1 MDALISLDYY
11 TIEETSDG
19 TKWISFD
26 GMIYD
31 SEDDDYDADDEN
43 YENEARWYRDVSI
56 KGDMKL
62 EEFIKDIALENGD
75 ASNIVSEFRWFIDD
89 ITKAEAEE
97 LFEEITSKREC
108 LHFEHITMDT
118 PCGKYWC

>member
-19 TKWISFD
+19 TKWFSFD

-43 YENEARWYRDVSI
+43 YENEARWYRDVYV
-56 KGDMKL
+56 KGAIEL
-62 EEFIKDIALENGD
+62 EKFIKDIAKGVDVGEIIEGF
-75 ASNIVSEFRWFIDD
+75 SWFIDD
-89 ITKAEAEE
+89 ITKAEAKELYEE
-97 LFEEITSKREC
+97 VTSEREC
-108 LHFEHITMDT
+108 LYFDDITMDT
-118 PCGKYWC
+118 PCGEYWY